1 VVSRARE
8 MAREYLRKK
17 QSFIWNAT
25 NISRQ
30 IRELSI
36 NLFAAYNA
44 RVRIVYIEAP
54 EERLYIQNRERESS
68 VPAEVIRKLTARW
81 EVADLTEAHR
91 VDWVEPTSDEPQGY
105 FR

>member
-1 VVSRARE
+1 METPDPALHPRDGVRLARRTGRFGTIE
-8 MAREYLRKK
+8 
-17 QSFIWNAT
+17 
-25 NISRQ
+25 
-30 IRELSI
+30 
-36 NLFAAYNA
+36 
-44 RVRIVYIEAP
+44 IVERPDGA
-54 EERLYIQNRERESS
+54 RLYVQNQQRESS